1 MKDTLDWRLTENGP
15 KSNPVQSTA
24 FYCMGPQLRVLF
36 LFLKGF
42 KIKKVKNEEKKEDE
56 RRI

>member
-1 MKDTLDWRLTENGP
+1 MVQEP
-15 KSNPVQSTA
+15 NPVQSTA

-42 KIKKVKNEEKKEDE
+42 KIKKVKNEEKEEEE